1 MPERVIFGVAVDE
14 ATQLMM
20 TWHAM
25 APLRFEEI
33 DAAIIHGVDAARTR
47 PCSDVIDWDA
57 FTKEVAIACGQFAV
71 WLLEQQVLPF
81 GAGFWTQGRDGESLT
96 AKFPHA
102 GAVIGTPDLIVAPLT
117 DQAVIVDVKTGQR
130 FKTDKDL
137 ESAEMR
143 FYAALYHRV
152 FPKAPRPKVAY
163 LSYSRAKSSWSYV
176 ERSTSEIDDQ
186 LGLAITKVVA
196 ASIKR
201 KPDDAPFNT
210 AMCGG
215 CQFAEPIEAAG
226 FAGCS
231 IGAAMRRSSN
241 VE

>member
-14 ATQLMM
+14 ATQLLL
-20 TWHAM
+20 TWFA
-25 APLRFEEI
+25 AAGLRVDEI
-33 DAAIIHGVDAARTR
+33 SASIDYGVQAARAKE
-47 PCSDVIDWDA
+47 CSDVIDWDA
-57 FTKEVAIACGQFAV
+57 FRQEVAVSVGQFAV
-71 WLLEQQVLPF
+71 WLVNQTSLPLDK
-81 GAGFWTQGRDGESLT
+81 GLWTQGRNGESLK

-102 GAVIGTPDLIVAPLT
+102 GQVIGTPDAIVSPLT
-117 DQAVIVDVKTGQR
+117 DEAIIVDVKTGQR
-130 FKTDKDL
+130 FKTERDL

-143 FYAALYHRV
+143 FYVALYRKA
-152 FPKAPRPKVAY
+152 FPMSALPRVAY
-163 LSYSRAKSSWSYV
+163 LSYSRAKADWTLVMRQTTSVDV
-176 ERSTSEIDDQ
+176 E
-186 LGLAITKVVA
+186 LGIATARTVA

-231 IGAAMRRSSN
+231 IGAAVRRSSN